1 MKIGGGFVGVVNVV
15 SLVETLKA
23 GTVVADLVPSSG
35 SEDVT
40 FEIQIQYATVEYG
53 GLSGP
58 NDEPISTFGIVGNQI
73 VLLQDL
79 DYAAYGSLDFSLHVI
94 VDQIDTGGVR
104 TTIGG
109 FDRSV
114 LDVLAYTKGTAG
126 NDALAG
132 DRGMDKLVGGAGNDH
147 LYGWG
152 GKDILYGGTGYDVLY
167 GGRDSDVFL
176 FKTVKEST
184 TATPDRIIGW
194 THSQRDKV
202 DLHTIDANTKVSG
215 NQDFKWLASKGFS
228 GHAGELR
235 YEVKQGDT
243 FIYAD
248 VNGDAKADFTL
259 RIDNTLKFYGDNFI
273 L

>member
-1 MKIGGGFVGVVNVV
+1 MGVVNVV

-23 GTVVADLVPSSG
+23 GAVIADLVPASG

-53 GLSGP
+53 GMAGP
-58 NDEPISTFGIVGNQI
+58 VDTPISTFGVVGNQI
-73 VLLQDL
+73 VLLADL
-79 DYAAYGSLDFSLHVI
+79 DYAAYGALDFSLHVT
-94 VDQIDTGGVR
+94 VEQIDTGGVR

-114 LDVLAYTKGTAG
+114 VDVLDYTKGTAG

-147 LYGWG
+147 LVGWG
-152 GKDILYGGTGYDVLY
+152 GNDILYGGTGYDVLN

-176 FKTVKEST
+176 FKSIKEST
-184 TATPDRIIGW
+184 TATPDRIFGW
-194 THSQRDKV
+194 TNGARDKV

-215 NQDFKWLASKGFS
+215 NQDFTWLATKGFT

-235 YEVKQGDT
+235 YEVKQGDA

-248 VNGDAKADFTL
+248 VNGDTKADFTL
-259 RIDNTLKFYGDNFI
+259 RIENTLKFYGDNFI